1 LAPTAAANEN
11 PAFGFSIF
19 YSVADQISENAIEKH
34 RIAHDGRASGAHTDV
49 DPLLKRAF
57 LIFMV
62 CLPKQG
68 LERDRRELR
77 PLGVFIEA
85 NSFQQLIELSIEAID
100 RVLTPLQQILLRFGP
115 DADAEKFVGA
125 LDDLQ
130 RLSKIMAGHGEKHSL
145 KIGGPLW
152 VCPACHSQDYWLLGR
167 PRDAGSPGDSRK
179 PSVCAGHDVL
189 SSS

>member
-1 LAPTAAANEN
+1 MLT
-11 PAFGFSIF
+11 
-19 YSVADQISENAIEKH
+19 
-34 RIAHDGRASGAHTDV
+34 
-49 DPLLKRAF
+49 
-57 LIFMV
+57 
-62 CLPKQG
+62 
-68 LERDRRELR
+68 
-77 PLGVFIEA
+77 EA
-85 NSFQQLIELSIEAID
+85 KSPQQLIELPIEAID
-100 RVLTPLQQILLRFGP
+100 RVLAPPQQILLRFGP